1 MQRCSSSTAKGF
13 TQLSSAT
20 NSTSETLAATPK
32 AVKAAYDLANGKY
45 TAQDATTARK
55 GLVQLSSATNSTSE
69 TLAATPKAVK
79 AAYDLANGKYTAQD
93 ATTAR
98 KGLVQL
104 SSVTNSDSETLA
116 ATPKAVKT
124 AYDLANGKYTAQDAT
139 TARKGLVQLSS
150 ATNSDS
156 ETLAATPKAVKSAYD
171 NAEKRLQKDQNG
183 ADIPGKDTFTKNIG
197 ACRAYS
203 GALSTEAGNW
213 TTAQF
218 IDWLESQ
225 GAFNHPYWMCKC
237 SWSYGN
243 NKIITDTDCGTI
255 HLAGCVIEVM
265 GVKAAM
271 ASVCQK
277 LRAFGYI
284 SAWGCKTISEVKA
297 YRQNFSQRE
306 LMVIWPDFLA
316 WDTVSSTTATAYATA
331 HALGL
336 RAKIDQEQ
344 GWHKTL
350 SNVGVNGVTGI
361 SASVFWDLQES
372 GTDADLLNESGV
384 TTLIRRD
391 GFRFWGN
398 RTCSDDPLF
407 LFENYTRTAQ
417 VLADTMAEAHMWAV
431 DKPITATLIRDI
443 VDGINAKFRELKT
456 NGYIVDAT
464 CWFSEESNDAETLK
478 AGKLY
483 IDYDY
488 TPVPPLENLTLR
500 QRITDKYLAN
510 LVTSVNS
517 N

>member
-1 MQRCSSSTAKGF
+1 M
-13 TQLSSAT
+13 
-20 NSTSETLAATPK
+20 
-32 AVKAAYDLANGKY
+32 AVKASG
-45 TAQDATTARK
+45 RF
-55 GLVQLSSATNSTSE
+55 VPPSAF
-69 TLAATPKAVK
+69 AAGT
-79 AAYDLANGKYTAQD
+79 G
-93 ATTAR
+93 
-98 KGLVQL
+98 
-104 SSVTNSDSETLA
+104 E
-116 ATPKAVKT
+116 
-124 AYDLANGKYTAQDAT
+124 
-139 TARKGLVQLSS
+139 
-150 ATNSDS
+150 
-156 ETLAATPKAVKSAYD
+156 
-171 NAEKRLQKDQNG
+171 
-183 ADIPGKDTFTKNIG
+183 TFTG
-197 ACRAYS
+197 AYAWNAPREAV
-203 GALSTEAGNW
+203 GRERPLTRDEMRQVQGVLSTINR
-213 TTAQF
+213 
-218 IDWLESQ
+218 L
-225 GAFNHPYWMCKC
+225 PYFLR
-237 SWSYGN
+237 SLFTSRYDYIRR
-243 NKIITDTDCGTI
+243 NKSPVHGFYFLTSTFQRRLWPRT
-255 HLAGCVIEVM
+255 
-265 GVKAAM
+265 GVKPRILGVPGLDTKEVAVAL

-316 WDTVSSTTATAYATA
+316 WDTVTSTTATAYATA
-331 HALGL
+331 RALGL